1 MGQMPSVRKLRWMAL
16 AAVGAVFAVV
26 VPAGAAVAPRAADSP
41 ASYQLTL
48 APDSADAGR
57 VFTAQLDRSVDG
69 GRSWTGA
76 GGEVLT
82 FAFVGEGTVTDISP
96 SRRGLSCTT
105 SPSGT
110 CTVTV
115 KSPGDSSLTV
125 VFEDLTA
132 TAPV

>member
-1 MGQMPSVRKLRWMAL
+1 MGRMPSGRKLRCMAL
-16 AAVGAVFAVV
+16 AAAGAVLAVV
-26 VPAGAAVAPRAADSP
+26 LPAGAAMAPAPSEAP
-41 ASYQLTL
+41 ASYRLTL
-48 APDSADAGR
+48 APDSPEAGR
-57 VFTAQLDRSVDG
+57 VFTARLDRSVDD

-96 SRRGLSCTT
+96 SRRGMSCTT
-105 SPSGT
+105 SAAGT

-115 KSPGDSSLTV
+115 DSPGDSSLTV